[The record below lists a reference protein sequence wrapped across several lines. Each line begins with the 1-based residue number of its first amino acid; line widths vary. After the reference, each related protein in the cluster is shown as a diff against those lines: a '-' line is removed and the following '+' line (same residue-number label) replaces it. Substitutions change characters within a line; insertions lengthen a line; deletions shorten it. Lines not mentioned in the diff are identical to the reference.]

1 MLNIKNLA
9 VIAALL
15 NDSRASENNYLTI
28 DESVRFSDGVAGMA
42 FTVSSFAADYLK
54 TLYLPHLYDKIHT
67 FSLPVEEFD
76 VDHFKGTI
84 QTEVTFPEP
93 EQTFIKNWET
103 SFVSKNNSLK
113 I

>member
-15 NDSRASENNYLTI
+15 KDTRASDNNYLTI
-28 DESVRFSDGVAGMA
+28 DDSVRYSDGVAGMS

-54 TLYLPHLYDKIHT
+54 VHYLPHLYDKIHT
-67 FSLPVEEFD
+67 FSLPEEEFK
-76 VDHFKGTI
+76 VDHIKG
-84 QTEVTFPEP
+84 
-93 EQTFIKNWET
+93 
-103 SFVSKNNSLK
+103 K